1 MRNSTECRLWHH
13 LLHLLGDLNL
23 ARPSPFSGDL
33 CRDYLRRTSADSNS
47 PSSSA
52 TTTNI
57 NCLENSN
64 EKILFSGWKNFFL
77 DRERDRIE
85 LEANNLHRS
94 SKQSSSI
101 NQSRKRQN
109 RSEEPE
115 STVQPPN
122 NRSLSDEWKINK
134 VSLQADP
141 DLR

>member
-57 NCLENSN
+57 NCLENSTVGKTSSSI
-64 EKILFSGWKNFFL
+64 EKETELNWKQTTYTGQ
-77 DRERDRIE
+77 
-85 LEANNLHRS
+85 ASNLHRS
-94 SKQSSSI
+94 I
-101 NQSRKRQN
+101 NRER
-109 RSEEPE
+109 
-115 STVQPPN
+115 
-122 NRSLSDEWKINK
+122 DKIDQKN
-134 VSLQADP
+134 LN
-141 DLR
+141 LR